1 LLSPVQLEIWAL
13 VTPDVTPAFF
23 QCVFSSLNLLD
34 KCLILNMERV
44 KGNRTLVISLEDF
57 SFEQEQNIY
66 ICPAGKVLATTGQLF
81 NDGETLL

>member
-1 LLSPVQLEIWAL
+1 VRIQL
-13 VTPDVTPAFF
+13 PQSFG
-23 QCVFSSLNLLD
+23 QVFD
-34 KCLILNMERV
+34 FKYGAGE
-44 KGNRTLVISLEDF
+44 GNRTLVISLEDF